1 MLSIKQTNH
10 RAQIFFVVGIA
21 AVFAALLAAC
31 GSTESTP
38 TPVPPTAAGETGGS
52 SDPFQAEWEALIK
65 AAQEEGRLIMA
76 RSQASHIARMFGEQ
90 FGIRVTISAG
100 GGADTAA
107 RIVAEQ
113 AVGRFD
119 ADITSAGPGS
129 TEQFLL
135 PANALSPVE
144 DWFIHPEVLA
154 KSLWWGGRYYYTDT
168 PNKYTFIPINR
179 GLETAD
185 ALTEV
190 WINTDLVSEEEAAT
204 IRTPEDLLHPRWKGR
219 MITQDPAEAGIT
231 TPLILVYSEPDLGP
245 EWMQRFYGDQE
256 PFMAPN
262 MRFVVDS
269 IALGRYALAAMT
281 SDLVDDLEPLRLQ
294 GLPVRQLIDFDGGRR
309 VGGVL
314 GRADGRLQIL
324 RNPPNPNA
332 TKLWVNWYLSRE
344 GQTLMNE
351 TPDEEEVL
359 DGLAANPEWE
369 GFRRYSLRLDV
380 PWGRTA
386 EDGRWDRN
394 DTTIRWPDIEKQ
406 FELITEASE
415 LVQKI
420 VRER

>member
-1 MLSIKQTNH
+1 MFSIK
-10 RAQIFFVVGIA
+10 RATHPTRVFFIVGIA

-31 GSTESTP
+31 GTDEPTS
-38 TPVPPTAAGETGGS
+38 TPVPPTVPDESGGPV
-52 SDPFQAEWEALIK
+52 DPFQAEWEALIK
-65 AAQEEGRLIMA
+65 AAQKEGRLIMA
-76 RSQASHIARMFGEQ
+76 RSQASHIARIFGDE

-100 GGADTAA
+100 GGSDTAA

-119 ADITSAGPGS
+119 ADITSGGAGS

-144 DWFIHPEVLA
+144 DWLIHPEVLD
-154 KSLWWGGRYYYTDT
+154 KSLWWGGKYYYTDT
-168 PNKYTFIPINR
+168 PQRYTFIPINR
-179 GLETAD
+179 GLETTD

-190 WINTDLVSEEEAAT
+190 WINTDLVSDEEAAT
-204 IRTPEDLLHPRWKGR
+204 IKTPNDLLHPRWKGR
-219 MITQDPAEAGIT
+219 MITQDPAESGIT
-231 TPLILVYSEPDLGP
+231 TPLIIVYSAPDLGP

-262 MRFVVDS
+262 RRFVVDS

-281 SDLVDDLEPLRLQ
+281 PDLVDDLEPLRLQ
-294 GLPVRQLIDFDGGRR
+294 GLPVRQLVDFDESRR
-309 VGGVL
+309 ASGVL

-332 TKLWVNWYLSRE
+332 TKLWANWYLSRA

-359 DGLAANPEWE
+359 DGLAANPDWE

-386 EDGRWDRN
+386 VDGRWDRS
-394 DTTIRWPDIEKQ
+394 DTTIRWPDIEKE
-406 FELITEASE
+406 FGLVTEASA

>member
-1 MLSIKQTNH
+1 
-10 RAQIFFVVGIA
+10 
-21 AVFAALLAAC
+21 
-31 GSTESTP
+31 
-38 TPVPPTAAGETGGS
+38 
-52 SDPFQAEWEALIK
+52 
-65 AAQEEGRLIMA
+65 MA

-100 GGADTAA
+100 GGSDTAV
-107 RIVAEQ
+107 RVVAER

-119 ADITSAGPGS
+119 ADLIAAGPGS
-129 TEQFLL
+129 TELYLL

-144 DWFIHPEVLA
+144 DWLIHPEVLD

-168 PNKYTFIPINR
+168 PQKYSFIPVNR
-179 GLETAD
+179 GLEEGAV
-185 ALTEV
+185 LTEV

-204 IRTPEDLLHPRWKGR
+204 IRTPDDLLDPRWKGR
-219 MITQDPAEAGIT
+219 MIAQDPAAVGMT
-231 TPLILVYSEPDLGP
+231 SRLLLAYSEPDLGP
-245 EWMQRFYGDQE
+245 EWMKRFYGDQE

-262 MRFVVDS
+262 RRFIVDS
-269 IALGRYALAAMT
+269 IALGRYALAAM
-281 SDLVDDLEPLRLQ
+281 SADLSDDLEPLRLQ
-294 GLPVRQLIDFDGGRR
+294 GLPVRQLVDFDDARIKH
-309 VGGVL
+309 GVL
-314 GRADGRLQIL
+314 GRADGRVQIL

-351 TPDEEEVL
+351 TPDEDEVL
-359 DGLAANPEWE
+359 DGLAADPDWV

>member
-1 MLSIKQTNH
+1 MFSTKQSKH
-10 RAQIFFVVGIA
+10 RARIFIA
-21 AVFAALLAAC
+21 LGMTAAFAWLLAAC
-31 GSTESTP
+31 GTTEPTP
-38 TPVPPTAAGETGGS
+38 TPVPPTAPGEASGS

-65 AAQEEGRLIMA
+65 AAQEEGRLIIA

-119 ADITSAGPGS
+119 ADITSGGAGS

-144 DWFIHPEVLA
+144 DWFIHPEVLD
-154 KSLWWGGRYYYTDT
+154 KSLWWGNRYYYTDT
-168 PNKYTFIPINR
+168 PQKYTFIPMNR
-179 GLETAD
+179 GLESTD

-190 WINTDLVSEEEAAT
+190 WINTDLVSEEEAAMVKS
-204 IRTPEDLLHPRWKGR
+204 PADLLDPRWKGR

-245 EWMQRFYGDQE
+245 EWMERFYGDQE

-262 MRFVVDS
+262 RRFVVDS

-294 GLPVRQLIDFDGGRR
+294 GLPVRQLIEFDGARR
-309 VGGVL
+309 AHGVL

-359 DGLAANPEWE
+359 NGLAANPEWE

-380 PWGRTA
+380 PWGRNA
-386 EDGRWDRN
+386 VDGRWDRE
-394 DTTIRWPDIEKQ
+394 DTTIRWPDIEKD
-406 FELITEASE
+406 FGLVTEASA